1 MKTIREYLK
10 LVSLFLIYLITLQSC
25 SVYHSK
31 TASLDEAI
39 RSDNKVKVITSSDE
53 IYKLQ
58 KLQKENDQIYG
69 VIKKGSSTAERLY
82 DQGIIKDNKSKYVNL
97 LLPKNTI
104 KEIHLKNKSLSTVLT
119 IAIPVVGLAA
129 LLGIAYSTV
138 DSGISI
144 NLN

>member
-10 LVSLFLIYLITLQSC
+10 LVSLFLMFLITLQSC

-31 TASLDEAI
+31 TASVDEAI
-39 RSDNKVKVITSSDE
+39 RSDNKVKVITSSDD
-53 IYKLQ
+53 IYKFK
-58 KLQKENDQIYG
+58 KLQKESDQIYG

-97 LLPKNTI
+97 LLPENTI

-129 LLGIAYSTV
+129 FLGIAYSTV
-138 DSGISI
+138 DSGISY
-144 NLN
+144 